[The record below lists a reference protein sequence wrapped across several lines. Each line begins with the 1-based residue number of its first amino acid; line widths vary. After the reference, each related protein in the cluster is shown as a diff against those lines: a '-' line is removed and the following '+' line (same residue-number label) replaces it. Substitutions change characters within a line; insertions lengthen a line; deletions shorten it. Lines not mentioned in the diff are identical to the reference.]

1 MSIAL
6 QKRHSQAMQ
15 THAENSYPHECCGLL
30 IGQLSGDNKTLIE
43 VLPVENSWD
52 EATADEFRDVAGSAE
67 LGKTRRERYAI
78 APKTLLEV
86 QKQARDRQL
95 NIIGIYHSHPDH
107 PAVPSAFDEAIAW
120 QQYSYII
127 ISVRQGNAADL
138 RSWTLDNQHHFQLEK
153 ILNIAPT

>member
-127 ISVRQGNAADL
+127 ISVRQGNTADL

>member
-1 MSIAL
+1 MSIAV
-6 QKRHSQAMQ
+6 QNRHIQAMQ